1 MTPQNW
7 MMCFV
12 SPRKSLFRR
21 KTLLKPYG
29 FWPVDG
35 GVPYA
40 SFMSGGL
47 GAFQPS
53 VPGHRHGEV
62 HGGSTF
68 LKQSWCYKD
77 FLSHGDTPKSS
88 KSSKLL
94 DSLDHDLVLKP
105 FETYGDLGIPH
116 FKNPPYVVNHS
127 TTKVSHT
134 VSTLG
139 LPGFV

>member
-12 SPRKSLFRR
+12 SLRKSLFRR
-21 KTLLKPYG
+21 KTLLKPHG

-40 SFMSGGL
+40 SLMSGGL

-53 VPGHRHGEV
+53 VPRHRHGEV
-62 HGGSTF
+62 HRGSTF
-68 LKQSWCYKD
+68 LKQSWWYKG
-77 FLSHGDTPKSS
+77 FLSHVGTPKSS
-88 KSSKLL
+88 KSL

-116 FKNPPYVVNHS
+116 VKNTHA
-127 TTKVSHT
+127 
-134 VSTLG
+134 L
-139 LPGFV
+139 